1 MCLRTRMQEAKRA
14 TRPIYCYKILVQF
27 HDESTETYEFL
38 SPVQY
43 HAYKPGVIMKLDE
56 NGRFRTSN
64 DGFKRGDWASISYGF
79 HSFASIESIG
89 LSSSDC
95 RRKSYVIALC
105 RIPVGAMYW
114 MGNQGGWGQEK
125 YDEYCSDQIE
135 FVAWKYQGENEWRR
149 PVLSPYEERPSVSIL
164 KGLTITEAKER
175 LGYWYLCES
184 CRLNF
189 NVGWYVFNRVGT
201 YGRLELRT
209 YCNRVTDVV

>member
-1 MCLRTRMQEAKRA
+1 MCLRTKMQEAKRA
-14 TRPIYCYKILVQF
+14 NRPIYCYKILVHF
-27 HDESTETYEFL
+27 HCESTETYEFL

-43 HAYKPGVIMKLDE
+43 HPYTPGVIMKL
-56 NGRFRTSN
+56 
-64 DGFKRGDWASISYGF
+64 GDHEHFPLRSGYKPDTWANISHGF
-79 HSFASIESIG
+79 HSFVSLESIG
-89 LSSSDC
+89 LSSSEC
-95 RRKSYVIALC
+95 RRKNYVIALC

-114 MGNQGGWGQEK
+114 MGNRGGWGQEK

-135 FVAWKYQGENEWRR
+135 FVAWKYQGEDEWRR
-149 PVLSPYEERPSVSIL
+149 PMLSPYEERPSVSIL

-184 CRLNF
+184 CQLVF